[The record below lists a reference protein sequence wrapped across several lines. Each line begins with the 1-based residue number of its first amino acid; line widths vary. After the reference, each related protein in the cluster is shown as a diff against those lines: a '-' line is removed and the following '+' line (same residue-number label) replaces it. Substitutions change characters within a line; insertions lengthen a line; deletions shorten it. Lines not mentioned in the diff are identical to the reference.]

1 MRAALLIIALIFLL
15 AFLAGTLVTIASDG
29 INVLT
34 VLSIGLIAVMAI
46 GIFGA
51 LASGADRDE

>member
-1 MRAALLIIALIFLL
+1 MRAALLVIAFIFLL
-15 AFLAGTLVTIASDG
+15 AFFAITLVAIRAEG
-29 INVLT
+29 LNVLS
-34 VLSIGLIAVMAI
+34 VLSIVIIALMGI

>member
-1 MRAALLIIALIFLL
+1 MRVALLIIAFLFLL
-15 AFLAGTLVTIASDG
+15 AFFAGTLVAIRSEG
-29 INVLT
+29 LNVLS
-34 VLSIGLIAVMAI
+34 VLSVVIIALMAI

>member
-1 MRAALLIIALIFLL
+1 VTISSEGLNVLSVLSIVIIALM
-15 AFLAGTLVTIASDG
+15 G
-29 INVLT
+29 
-34 VLSIGLIAVMAI
+34 I

>member
-1 MRAALLIIALIFLL
+1 MRVALLVIAFIFLLGFFAITLATIRAEGLNVLSVLSVVIIALM
-15 AFLAGTLVTIASDG
+15 G
-29 INVLT
+29 
-34 VLSIGLIAVMAI
+34 I

>member
-1 MRAALLIIALIFLL
+1 MRAALLAIAFLFLL
-15 AFLAGTLVTIASDG
+15 AFFAITLVAIQTEG
-29 INVLT
+29 LNVLS
-34 VLSIGLIAVMAI
+34 VLSIVIIALMAI

>member
-1 MRAALLIIALIFLL
+1 MRAALLAIVFVFLP
-15 AFLAGTLVTIASDG
+15 AFFAITLVTIQTEG
-29 INVLT
+29 LTVLT
-34 VLSIGLIAVMAI
+34 VLSIVIIALMGI

>member
-1 MRAALLIIALIFLL
+1 MRAALLIIAFVFLL
-15 AFLAGTLVTIASDG
+15 TFFAMTLVAISKDG
-29 INVLT
+29 LTVLA
-34 VLSIGLIAVMAI
+34 VLSIGIITLMAI